1 MNDIKLR
8 KLLWDTMESWYKTVA
23 EWFEADYLTLD
34 VEDMNTFT
42 AKCVKNVTQ
51 LEKGLPRNL
60 IVPKLKEDI
69 ATVKDKVKQIF
80 SITSILNSVQIKFL
94 NIVTRCGLFEKFV
107 FTATALAENRISL
120 ESQV

>member
-69 ATVKDKVKQIF
+69 ATVKDKVRQCFFYYQHFKF
-80 SITSILNSVQIKFL
+80 STNKMFKYSYPLWAI
-94 NIVTRCGLFEKFV
+94 
-107 FTATALAENRISL
+107 
-120 ESQV
+120 